1 MAPFGNR
8 LKHAWNA
15 FLGRDGPKER
25 FTDVGPGYSR
35 RPDRLRLGYGH
46 EKSIINAIETRIAI
60 DVSAIEIRHVRLD
73 DQGRYKED
81 IKSPLNECL
90 RLSANKDQTAAAF
103 FRDAVMTM
111 LEEGTV
117 AIVPVDTDVDPVS
130 SNAYE
135 IFSLRC
141 GRITEWFPDY
151 VRINLYNDRSG
162 EKEEITL
169 PKKSVA
175 IVENPFYSVMNEP
188 NSTLQRLLRK
198 LALLDS
204 VDEQTSS
211 GKLDLIIQLPY
222 VIKTEARRR
231 EAEKR
236 RSEIVEQLTGSQYGI
251 AYTDGTEHITQL
263 NRPLE
268 NNLLKQI
275 EYLSD
280 TLYAQLGLTPEI
292 MNGTADEKTMLNYMN
307 RTILPIVSGF
317 TMEMIRKFL
326 SKTARTQGQ
335 WILFFND
342 PFKLM
347 PVSNIADIADKFTRN
362 EIMTSNEIR
371 GKVGMKPSED
381 PKADQLINSNL
392 NQSKE
397 AEQKLLESPN
407 EEAEEPEMDP
417 AKLLPEK
424 SLAHNGDFELNAVV
438 EKLNHMLQT
447 ETEPTAQSPPKS

>member
-8 LKHAWNA
+8 LRHAWNA
-15 FLGRDGPKER
+15 FLGRDRPQEQ
-25 FTDVGPGYSR
+25 FTDVGPGYAR

-60 DVSAIEIRHVRLD
+60 DVSSIEIRHVRLD

-90 RLSANKDQTAAAF
+90 RLSTNKDQTAEAF
-103 FRDAVMTM
+103 FRDVVMTM
-111 LEEGTV
+111 LEEGAV
-117 AIVPVDTDVDPVS
+117 AIVPTDTDVNPES

-141 GRITEWFPDY
+141 GKIIEWFPDH
-151 VRINLYNDRSG
+151 VRMVLYNDRRG
-162 EKEEITL
+162 EKEEIML
-169 PKKSVA
+169 PKKMVA

-280 TLYAQLGLTPEI
+280 TLYAQLGLTPEV

-307 RTILPIVSGF
+307 RTIMPIISAI
-317 TMEMIRKFL
+317 TKEMIRKFL

-371 GKVGMKPSED
+371 GKVGMKPSDD
-381 PKADQLINSNL
+381 PKADQLVNSNL

-397 AEQKLLESPN
+397 EEQALLKLPSGES
-407 EEAEEPEMDP
+407 EEG
-417 AKLLPEK
+417 
-424 SLAHNGDFELNAVV
+424 SG
-438 EKLNHMLQT
+438 
-447 ETEPTAQSPPKS
+447 ETDPTAQSPPTS

>member
-8 LKHAWNA
+8 LRHAWNA
-15 FLGRDGPKER
+15 FLGRDRPQGEWA
-25 FTDVGPGYSR
+25 DIGPGYSR

-60 DVSAIEIRHVRLD
+60 DVSSIEIRHTRLD

-90 RLSANKDQTAAAF
+90 RLSANKDQTAEAF
-103 FRDAVMTM
+103 FRDVTMTM
-111 LEEGTV
+111 LEEGSV
-117 AIVPVDTDVDPVS
+117 AIVPTDTDIDPVS

-141 GRITEWFPDY
+141 GKVTEWFPDY
-151 VRINLYNDRSG
+151 VKLMLYNDRSG

-169 PKKSVA
+169 PKKMVA

-204 VDEQTSS
+204 VDEQTSA

-280 TLYAQLGLTPEI
+280 MLYSQLGLTPEI

-307 RTILPIVSGF
+307 RTVMPIVSAI
-317 TMEMIRKFL
+317 TKEMIRKFL

-335 WILFFND
+335 WISFFND

-371 GKVGMKPSED
+371 GKVGMKPSDD
-381 PKADQLINSNL
+381 PKADQLVNSNL

-397 AEQKLLESPN
+397 QVNEMLNLPSGEEEEPMQMSAIQGDDLERAIRNVFDELGAQTVERLALLE
-407 EEAEEPEMDP
+407 
-417 AKLLPEK
+417 
-424 SLAHNGDFELNAVV
+424 
-438 EKLNHMLQT
+438 
-447 ETEPTAQSPPKS
+447 ETQPTAQSPPGD

>member
-8 LKHAWNA
+8 LRHAWNA
-15 FLGRDGPKER
+15 FLGRDRPR
-25 FTDVGPGYSR
+25 NDLMDIGPGYSR
-35 RPDRLRLGYGH
+35 RPDRLRMGYGH
-46 EKSIINAIETRIAI
+46 EKSIINAIENRIAI
-60 DVSAIEIRHVRLD
+60 DVSSIEVRHVRLD
-73 DQGRYKED
+73 DQNRYKED

-90 RLSANKDQTAAAF
+90 RLSANKDQTAEAF

-111 LEEGTV
+111 LEDGV
-117 AIVPVDTDVDPVS
+117 VGIVPTDTDVDPAS
-130 SNAYE
+130 TNAYE

-141 GRITEWFPDY
+141 GKVIEWYPDH
-151 VRINLYNDRSG
+151 IKISLYNDRNG
-162 EKEEITL
+162 QKEEILL
-169 PKKSVA
+169 PKKMVA

-204 VDEQTSS
+204 VDEQTSA

-280 TLYAQLGLTPEI
+280 SLYAQLGLTPEI

-307 RTILPIVSGF
+307 RTIMPIISAIVK
-317 TMEMIRKFL
+317 EMIRKFL
-326 SKTARTQGQ
+326 SETARTQGQ
-335 WILFFND
+335 WILYFND

-371 GKVGMKPSED
+371 GKVGMKPSDD
-381 PKADQLINSNL
+381 PKADQLVNSNL
-392 NQSKE
+392 NQSKDE
-397 AEQKLLESPN
+397 EQQALALP
-407 EEAEEPEMDP
+407 AEEEQMQEEEPKEFAASAIDEIVNQLPTRIKYDFPEGNELMV
-417 AKLLPEK
+417 PE
-424 SLAHNGDFELNAVV
+424 
-438 EKLNHMLQT
+438 
-447 ETEPTAQSPPKS
+447 TAQSPPKR